1 MIQFLAGEKGVGKT
15 KHLIDMA
22 NAAAKT
28 TDGDLVFIEN
38 GRRHIYDLHYNIRFV
53 ETATYPLSNYREFV
67 GFLCGVLSQNN
78 DIEEIYVGGLN
89 KVIKSLDNEGL
100 VKLISKLEKLSADHE
115 VNFTMTINANQ
126 DDLPE
131 EVRPLLFSM

>member
-1 MIQFLAGEKGVGKT
+1 MIRFLAGEKGVGKT

-22 NAAAKT
+22 NVAAKT
-28 TDGDLVFIEN
+28 TDGDLVFIEK

-53 ETATYPLSNYREFV
+53 ETASYPISNYREFI

-89 KVIKSLDNEGL
+89 KIIKTLSSEDL
-100 VKLISKLEKLSADHE
+100 VKLISKLENLSAENE
-115 VNFTMTINANQ
+115 VNFTMTLNWRV

-131 EVRPLLFSM
+131 EVKPLLLSE